1 MGAVEEQWWDT
12 VTHNRQQLEHEE
24 QTGIKSTCTIRRLKP
39 LHITEC
45 ILV

>member
-1 MGAVEEQWWDT
+1 MGAVEEEWWDT
-12 VTHNRQQLEHEE
+12 VTHNRQQLEYEE
-24 QTGIKSTCTIRRLKP
+24 QGIKSTCTIRRLKP